1 MNKFVTMNQDLS
13 ANIKKGTILIKPTE
27 TIETIFLHTS
37 SCDQLSLQSEYHVGI
52 F

>member
-13 ANIKKGTILIKPTE
+13 ANIKKGTILMKLFE

-37 SCDQLSLQSEYHVGI
+37 LCDQLSLHAEYHVGN

>member
-1 MNKFVTMNQDLS
+1 MNTFVTLNQDLY
-13 ANIKKGTILIKPTE
+13 ANIKKGTIFMKLFE

-37 SCDQLSLQSEYHVGI
+37 SCDQLCLHSEYHAGI